1 MSATISSSNLVPTDV
16 VAGRL
21 TAGRGHRETPVRD
34 EAAGS
39 FETSGPEL
47 PSLLERQ
54 RDVLRRLQA
63 LTERQRSQRTVS
75 DPRVSLVMLAERQR
89 LVREIEACNE
99 SLAPLRRDWAGT
111 LARLNV
117 EQRRR
122 VDDLLV
128 ENERILSPVVSSSAR
143 IRMGGVEREAGGRP
157 VERIGQ
163 TARMDVTL

>member
-1 MSATISSSNLVPTDV
+1 MSATISISNLVPTDV

-21 TAGRGHRETPVRD
+21 TAGRGRRETTVRD
-34 EAAGS
+34 EAVESSG
-39 FETSGPEL
+39 TSGPEL

-63 LTERQRSQRTVS
+63 LTERQQSQRSAS
-75 DPRVSLVMLAERQR
+75 DPRISLGMLAERQR
-89 LVREIEACNE
+89 LVREIEACND

-128 ENERILSPVVSSSAR
+128 ENERILSPVVSLSAR
-143 IRMGGVEREAGGRP
+143 IRMSGVERVTRGRP

-163 TARMDVTL
+163 TARMDVKL

>member
-1 MSATISSSNLVPTDV
+1 MSATISSLNLVPTDV

-21 TAGRGHRETPVRD
+21 TAGRGRRDAVVRD
-34 EAAGS
+34 AAS
-39 FETSGPEL
+39 RMSETSGPEL

-63 LTERQRSQRTVS
+63 LSERQQSQRSAS
-75 DPRVSLVMLAERQR
+75 DPRIPLGLLAERQR

-128 ENERILSPVVSSSAR
+128 ENERILSLVVSSSAR
-143 IRMGGVEREAGGRP
+143 IRTSGVDRAASGRP
-157 VERIGQ
+157 VEWIGQ
-163 TARMDVTL
+163 AARMDVKP